1 MKNKK
6 FRNMQTPFWKV
17 IEGLVMTLAGLQMII
32 CLGTIDLDIW
42 GRFMSWKLDKMFEEV
57 K

>member
-1 MKNKK
+1 MEKKK

-17 IEGLVMTLAGLQMII
+17 TEGFIMIFSGLQMVL
-32 CLGTIDLDIW
+32 CLGLIDLDIW
-42 GRFMSWKLDKMFEEV
+42 GRFMCWKLDKMFEEV